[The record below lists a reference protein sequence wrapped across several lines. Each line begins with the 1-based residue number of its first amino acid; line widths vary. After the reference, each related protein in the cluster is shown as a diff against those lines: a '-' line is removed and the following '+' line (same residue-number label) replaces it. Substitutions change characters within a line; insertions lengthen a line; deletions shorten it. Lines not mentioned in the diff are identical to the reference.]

1 MCRYASDQI
10 FLHGAATF
18 PLTMRHHERD
28 DICHLH
34 RWLENSRGE
43 EALRLGGP
51 FWPVAGG
58 GGGAGGDVG
67 KGGVGGVGRAVL
79 RRDGV
84 TRVNVTSQRR
94 ASHRRTALNSNSTHP
109 ITGA

>member
-1 MCRYASDQI
+1 MKEMISV
-10 FLHGAATF
+10 TF
-18 PLTMRHHERD
+18 TGGSKTAGERKR
-28 DICHLH
+28 CA
-34 RWLENSRGE
+34 W
-43 EALRLGGP
+43 
-51 FWPVAGG
+51 AGRSG
-58 GGGAGGDVG
+58 QWR
-67 KGGVGGVGRAVL
+67 VGGQVELWGLGRAVL